1 MPKGSNFSGGCFCL
15 SVLLDLFPEVGLVIG
30 LSGFFRSPWNRP
42 VIGMENL
49 FLEIAGFESESGLIM
64 GDFLV
69 AAALVWD
76 RCRYYFELVGS
87 FQVDPQ

>member
-1 MPKGSNFSGGCFCL
+1 M
-15 SVLLDLFPEVGLVIG
+15 
-30 LSGFFRSPWNRP
+30 
-42 VIGMENL
+42 IGMENL